1 MLFTFLLKIVWKSC
15 KNHKKNFSFIYHANI
30 CITSSN
36 SSSLDVIPVPLS
48 FFLHAIRLRSMGE
61 VNSVKSKCFHPNVR
75 YPLVHIL
82 SQDHTY
88 WRPQNDLFWSF
99 IEIKLFSTPPPFPLR
114 PFLREKSRRKWLS
127 ELTRSNLGNDF
138 GQFFFILD
146 KILSWKEII
155 STWDFFFLKRSLWP
169 HFFL

>member
-1 MLFTFLLKIVWKSC
+1 
-15 KNHKKNFSFIYHANI
+15 
-30 CITSSN
+30 
-36 SSSLDVIPVPLS
+36 
-48 FFLHAIRLRSMGE
+48 MGE

-99 IEIKLFSTPPPFPLR
+99 IEIKPFSTPSPFPFR
-114 PFLREKSRRKWLS
+114 TFLGEKSRRKWLS

-146 KILSWKEII
+146 NILSWKENHF
-155 STWDFFFLKRSLWP
+155 DLRLFFLKRSLWP
-169 HFFL
+169 HFFIESILSWKENPFFLSLKCFFLKITLFCTIFSRSSLWLWQVLFNCNRNNW